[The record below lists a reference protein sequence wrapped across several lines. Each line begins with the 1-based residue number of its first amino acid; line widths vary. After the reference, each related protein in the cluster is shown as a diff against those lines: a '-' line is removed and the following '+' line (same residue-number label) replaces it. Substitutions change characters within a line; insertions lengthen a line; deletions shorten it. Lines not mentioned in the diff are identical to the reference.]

1 MATCPAALRSA
12 RCSREA
18 VNGNARMRIRLLVP
32 LLAAWACAGES
43 SAPAEPP
50 LVDIVFTVSP
60 LRPEHLTY
68 IAPLGG
74 LNPPGHTI
82 PNDHI
87 GFYYVDRCPCDLSP
101 RPVFA
106 PAAGTVRV
114 IRRESDDAIE
124 VGEPTTATDSHKQP
138 WYYMGH
144 VILRPEIREG
154 SRLVAGQEIGTTS
167 ARAFG
172 VDLGVVDRRVQNRF
186 IVRERYNDKALY
198 GGKPLRYFTDPLR
211 SELYARVRR
220 EGADKDG
227 VFDYD
232 IAGRLVGGWFH
243 ESVPRDYRSTSPEGW
258 GRTLAFV
265 YSEWN
270 PAQPH
275 VSVGGTITQP
285 AVWWIDPG
293 DPDFRDVSTAS
304 GVVRYRLSIA
314 PASAARP
321 PDYVL
326 LVQLLADD
334 RLKIEAFPGSAQ
346 PTDFTLNAS
355 IYRR

>member
-1 MATCPAALRSA
+1 MAA
-12 RCSREA
+12 
-18 VNGNARMRIRLLVP
+18 RIRLLVP
-32 LLAAWACAGES
+32 LLAVWACSGGS
-43 SAPAEPP
+43 SAPADPP
-50 LVDIVFTVSP
+50 LVDIVFTASP
-60 LRPEHLTY
+60 LLPEHLTY

-114 IRRESDDAIE
+114 IRRGSDDGIE
-124 VGEPTTATDSHKQP
+124 VGQPSNEPGSHKQP

-144 VILRPEIREG
+144 VILRPEIQEG
-154 SRLVAGQEIGTTS
+154 SRLEAGQEIGTTS
-167 ARAFG
+167 PHAFG
-172 VDLGVVDRRVQNRF
+172 VDLGVVDLRVQNRF

-198 GGKPLRYFTDPLR
+198 GDKPLRHFTEPLR
-211 SELYARVRR
+211 TQLYARVRR
-220 EGADKDG
+220 EGPDKDG

-232 IAGRLVGGWFH
+232 IDGRLVGGWFH
-243 ESVPRDYRSTSPEGW
+243 ESLPRDVRSTSPEGW

-275 VSVGGTITQP
+275 VCVGGTITQP
-285 AVWWIDPG
+285 AVWWIDPA
-293 DPDFRDVSTAS
+293 DPDFRQVSTAS
-304 GVVRYRLSIA
+304 GIVRYRLSIA
-314 PASAARP
+314 PASPTQP
-321 PDYVL
+321 PDHVL
-326 LVQLLADD
+326 LVQLLSDD
-334 RLKIEAFPGSAQ
+334 QLMVESFPGSAQ
-346 PTDFTLNAS
+346 PTAFTPNA
-355 IYRR
+355 IVYKR

>member
-1 MATCPAALRSA
+1 M
-12 RCSREA
+12 
-18 VNGNARMRIRLLVP
+18 
-32 LLAAWACAGES
+32 LAGWACSGAS
-43 SAPAEPP
+43 SAPADQQ
-50 LVDIVFTVSP
+50 LVDIVFTASP
-60 LRPEHLTY
+60 LRFDDLTY

-114 IRRESDDAIE
+114 IRRGSDDGIE
-124 VGEPTTATDSHKQP
+124 VGQPPDAPDSHKQP

-144 VILRPEIREG
+144 VILRPEIQEG
-154 SRLVAGQEIGTTS
+154 SHLEAGQEIGTTS
-167 ARAFG
+167 PHAFG
-172 VDLGVVDRRVQNRF
+172 VDLGVVDQRVQNRF
-186 IVRERYNDKALY
+186 VVRERYNDKALY
-198 GGKPLRYFTDPLR
+198 GDKPLRRFTEPLKTQ
-211 SELYARVRR
+211 LYARVRR
-220 EGADKDG
+220 AGPDKDG

-243 ESVPRDYRSTSPEGW
+243 ESLPRDVSSTSPEGW

-265 YSEWN
+265 YSAWD
-270 PAQPH
+270 PAVPH

-285 AVWWIDPG
+285 AVWWIDPA
-293 DPDFRDVSTAS
+293 DPDFRGVSVTS
-304 GVVRYRLSIA
+304 GMVRYRLSIS
-314 PASAARP
+314 PSSPTQP
-321 PDYVL
+321 PDHVL

-334 RLKIEAFPGSAQ
+334 QLMVEAFPGTAQ
-346 PTDFTLNAS
+346 PTAFTPNAS
-355 IYRR
+355 IYKR